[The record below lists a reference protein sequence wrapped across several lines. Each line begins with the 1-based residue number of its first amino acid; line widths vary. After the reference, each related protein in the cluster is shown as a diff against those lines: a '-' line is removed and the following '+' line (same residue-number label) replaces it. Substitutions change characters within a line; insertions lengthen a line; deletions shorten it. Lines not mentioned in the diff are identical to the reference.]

1 MYCTEC
7 GAKNEKESKFCSSC
21 GNKLESTKT
30 TKKTTKT
37 EEVKEE
43 PKGVNTGVTIDNK
56 PVQLVTEE
64 KDGKGIAS
72 IILGAISL
80 FFQFLPI
87 PIVGLVL
94 GLKTK
99 DKSTKTPGIVLNA
112 IGLFLSIIVTIIVVI
127 SIIAI
132 SIAVENEE
140 FDIDDDDYPIIEQK
154 DKETKKISDTKII
167 GNDTFGYVEIPGNWY
182 EFKDVESTK
191 AIQYTNIGDAG
202 YIVTLNTIEQNV
214 TAETAAAAINE
225 GIKGEGASSYYELE
239 TCGKY
244 NGYAVHAS
252 YPDGKYITS
261 YIFKAEDNVLH
272 FVSIEGPDKN
282 NDFFDIPNTYRLK
295 K

>member
-1 MYCTEC
+1 MYCPNC
-7 GAKNEKESKFCSSC
+7 GAKNDKNSKFCSSC
-21 GNKLESTKT
+21 GTTLEEKKE
-30 TKKTTKT
+30 TKK
-37 EEVKEE
+37 EEVKS
-43 PKGVNTGVTIDNK
+43 TDTSITIDNR
-56 PVQLVTEE
+56 PVQIVQPER
-64 KDGKGIAS
+64 DGKGIAS
-72 IILGAISL
+72 IILGSISI

-87 PIVGLVL
+87 PIIGLVL

-112 IGLFLSIIVTIIVVI
+112 IGLFLSIVVTIIIVF

-132 SIAVENEE
+132 TIAVDNGD
-140 FDIDDDDYPIIEQK
+140 FDDDDDYPVIEE
-154 DKETKKISDTKII
+154 KEKTKKDNKDEKTVADTKIV
-167 GNDTFGYVEIPGNWY
+167 GNDTFGYVEIPGDWH

-202 YIVTLNTIEQNV
+202 YIVTLNTIDQNV
-214 TAETAAAAINE
+214 TAEVAAAAITE
-225 GIKGEGASSYYELE
+225 GVKGEGASAYYEAD

-244 NGYAVHAS
+244 TGYAVHAA
-252 YPDGKYITS
+252 YPDGKYIVS
-261 YIFKAEDNVLH
+261 YIFKAEDNVIH